1 MPPTSS
7 ETDVQSP
14 CHLFHLAFSVAPSRR
29 RLIALR
35 LNEANC
41 VEREPIVYS
50 GSYLEYVQTLG
61 HEAPEIY
68 S

>member
-1 MPPTSS
+1 
-7 ETDVQSP
+7 
-14 CHLFHLAFSVAPSRR
+14 
-29 RLIALR
+29 LIALR

>member
-1 MPPTSS
+1 MNEPLIPTKQMSCYPPLSVILTSLN
-7 ETDVQSP
+7 
-14 CHLFHLAFSVAPSRR
+14 LFHRSLPKVAS
-29 RLIALR
+29 
-35 LNEANC
+35 C
-41 VEREPIVYS
+41 EPIVYS